1 MLLNYATKTSALQR
15 NGWRIAARAY
25 SVDSPKEEATT
36 SVAKRRGL
44 GGVTMEEYEKIVAAR
59 EKHAPNKDGFRE
71 MKVDNQSIQW
81 RFQHEHR
88 KKRGMT
94 KDHAYVSWFFFK
106 YKTGAQKCSFHK
118 MTLLSHFVD
127 AAFFSNALNEHP
139 LRGHSLIL
147 DILSDHRC
155 SLTSNLHGII
165 LGFEFLGKLNFRL
178 FARLLQDKSA
188 PKVCLSK
195 LLVDCQKLENVLTSK
210 KPIVKVHIVIV
221 PITAQ
226 MRCILK

>member
-94 KDHAYVSWFFFK
+94 KDHAYMIKFIIPLFIGLGVLVFTLV
-106 YKTGAQKCSFHK
+106 KT
-118 MTLLSHFVD
+118 
-127 AAFFSNALNEHP
+127 
-139 LRGHSLIL
+139 
-147 DILSDHRC
+147 DILVNRRLEKSMNQFVKEKRPKELQEWIMNEDVQQQ
-155 SLTSNLHGII
+155 
-165 LGFEFLGKLNFRL
+165 RL
-178 FARLLQDKSA
+178 FQGKYLQDK
-188 PKVCLSK
+188 
-195 LLVDCQKLENVLTSK
+195 
-210 KPIVKVHIVIV
+210 
-221 PITAQ
+221 
-226 MRCILK
+226 